1 MTTNARMLRLGGF
14 FSVPGNHLAGWRHPD
29 AIPTYDMDF
38 QGYAHIT
45 QVAEAAKFDCIFF
58 QDTVGV
64 SGSRAAGPR
73 RAGAGQALAH
83 GEARADRDAGGP
95 RHGDRAHRPRGDGDH
110 DLQRAL
116 QHRPP
121 LHVDRPHQRRP
132 RRLEPGDLADRGRV
146 GEFRLRPAHAA
157 CRALRARRGVLRGR
171 HRPVGFVGG
180 RRRPAARQGERPLHG
195 PRQGPFPRPCRQALQ
210 GQGTA
215 QHHALGPG
223 LAGDRPGGL
232 VRGRPRPRR
241 AHRRRGVHGADQDRR
256 GQGVLRRH
264 QEARGDVRPGAR
276 GHQDHAGP
284 DAGAGQHDGTRRRRT
299 TRSCSR

>member
-1 MTTNARMLRLGGF
+1 MLRLGGF

-64 SGSRAAGPR
+64 SGSRALARGERARAKLSRTVKLEPTATLAALAMVTEHIGLVATATTTYNEPYNIAR
-73 RAGAGQALAH
+73 RFMSIDHISDGRAGWNLVTSQI
-83 GEARADRDAGGP
+83 ED
-95 RHGDRAHRPRGDGDH
+95 
-110 DLQRAL
+110 
-116 QHRPP
+116 
-121 LHVDRPHQRRP
+121 
-132 RRLEPGDLADRGRV
+132 EF
-146 GEFRLRPAHAA
+146 GEFRLRPAHGA
-157 CRALRARRGVLRGR
+157 CRALRARRRVLRGR

-195 PRQGPFPRPCRQALQ
+195 PRQGPFPRPRRQVLQ
-210 GQGTA
+210 GEGTA

-232 VRGRPRPRR
+232 VRGRPRSRR
-241 AHRRRGVHGADQDRR
+241 AHRRRGVHGANQDRR

-264 QEARGDVRPGAR
+264 QAARGDVRPGAR
-276 GHQDHAGP
+276 GHQDHARP
-284 DAGAGQHDGTRRRRT
+284 DARAGRHDGTRRRRT